1 MIDRR
6 QLLKAAA
13 PLSKSPRA
21 EVIPLAA
28 GTPVHWRDYRGPL
41 ISCGETQAA
50 PPRHP
55 LFPPPSASFSGCCN
69 ISSSSPQ

>member
-13 PLSKSPRA
+13 LLSKSPRA

-28 GTPVHWRDYRGPL
+28 GTPVHWRDYGSRF
-41 ISCGETQAA
+41 ISCEEAEA
-50 PPRHP
+50 EPPCQR
-55 LFPPPSASFSGCCN
+55 LFPTPCASCSGCCN